1 MKFRDLNQGPSLI
14 NNTTIIGS
22 KPLRPKIE
30 IPSIH
35 VKESMTFKKL
45 FMRAILPVLMLGAV
59 FGINLLIM
67 PILPGNY
74 IGLALKVVLSCIM
87 LVAALEIYH
96 KLYRSWLS
104 TKQDE
109 IKERLRQRAKAKG
122 KEAEEN
128 LDIILKCMEANGIL
142 VDY

>member
-1 MKFRDLNQGPSLI
+1 
-14 NNTTIIGS
+14 
-22 KPLRPKIE
+22 
-30 IPSIH
+30 
-35 VKESMTFKKL
+35 MTFKKL

-59 FGINLLIM
+59 FGISLLII

-74 IGLALKVVLSCIM
+74 IGLVLS
-87 LVAALEIYH
+87 LVLDVIIFMAALEVYH

-128 LDIILKCMEANGIL
+128 LDITLKYMEANGLL